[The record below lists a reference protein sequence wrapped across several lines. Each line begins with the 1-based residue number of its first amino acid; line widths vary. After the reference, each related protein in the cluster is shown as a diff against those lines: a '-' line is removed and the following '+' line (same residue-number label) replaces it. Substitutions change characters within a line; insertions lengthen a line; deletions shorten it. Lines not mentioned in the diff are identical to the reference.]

1 MENHHISYA
10 QKIRKQFLHHRLG
23 TGALFIV
30 MLFCILGVYAP
41 FFASSKPLVVV
52 YNESV
57 YFPLFNYLFY
67 TGFYTKRIDIF
78 FNILMFTIPVFLL
91 ILFLVPYGF
100 VRRFL
105 LLFTVAAQL
114 GLFTLYG
121 YFVVKDPASSAKLNQ
136 E

>member
-52 YNESV
+52 YNKTV
-57 YFPLFNYLFY
+57 YFPLFKYLFY
-67 TGFYTKRIDIF
+67 TGFYSKRIDIF
-78 FNILMFTIPVFLL
+78 FNILMFTAPAFLL
-91 ILFLVPYGF
+91 ILQLVSYGLI
-100 VRRFL
+100 RRSL
-105 LLFTVAAQL
+105 LILTVAAQL

-121 YFVVKDPASSAKLNQ
+121 YFVVKD
-136 E
+136 